1 MSCYSASALNGLI
14 GRMVKVEFAD
24 GSVETGLLS
33 VPGPAYGSPQEGKW
47 MLYTSLDGSGV
58 IFRRSHVKAI
68 TVARTGRRVP
78 KGWGR
83 PTSKDQGE

>member
-1 MSCYSASALNGLI
+1 MSCYGPAALNSLI

-24 GSVETGLLS
+24 GRVETGLLS

-47 MLYTSLDGSGV
+47 MLYTSLDGDGV

-83 PTSKDQGE
+83 PIKEDEK